1 MNVNFA
7 GIKYFNKNFHNDNGG
22 NTKSIEQCA
31 RARPGKRPSD
41 IEYDT
46 GSKNRWG
53 CCKLYDC
60 IDYACLSNER
70 FDEKRF

>member
-31 RARPGKRPSD
+31 RAGPGKRLGD

-46 GSKNRWG
+46 RSKSGW
-53 CCKLYDC
+53 
-60 IDYACLSNER
+60 
-70 FDEKRF
+70 